1 MKYAHS
7 MRTTHVLGI
16 LYTALYA
23 TTWYTMATFDFMIPG
38 DMVECKVACVGMYML
53 GRCLKE
59 VDRYR
64 RLVGL
69 LFPRGSRSGGARRLV
84 L

>member
-1 MKYAHS
+1 

-59 VDRYR
+59 VDHVGTVGW
-64 RLVGL
+64 LVYSFLAAPGQGV
-69 LFPRGSRSGGARRLV
+69 PV
-84 L
+84 D

>member
-38 DMVECKVACVGMYML
+38 DMVECKV
-53 GRCLKE
+53 
-59 VDRYR
+59 
-64 RLVGL
+64 
-69 LFPRGSRSGGARRLV
+69 
-84 L
+84 

>member
-1 MKYAHS
+1 

-53 GRCLKE
+53 GNVGAL
-59 VDRYR
+59 R
-64 RLVGL
+64 R
-69 LFPRGSRSGGARRLV
+69 
-84 L
+84 

>member
-59 VDRYR
+59 VDRCR
-64 RLVGL
+64 RFQWLVYSFLAAPGQGV
-69 LFPRGSRSGGARRLV
+69 PV
-84 L
+84 D

>member
-1 MKYAHS
+1 

-59 VDRYR
+59 VDTVGW
-64 RLVGL
+64 LVYSFLAAPGQGV
-69 LFPRGSRSGGARRLV
+69 PV
-84 L
+84 D